1 MVISV
6 WVGTWWRSL
15 DNKPTYRLIL
25 TATWCFQVRFWSI
38 KIPRYFTDSLRS
50 RETYLF
56 LSLSNMVIFGWK
68 VSFLWAG
75 QNMTK
80 LVFLI
85 FKVSLFAVSQSHN
98 LRSSRFTVSSIVT
111 WDCYPH
117 IEYLY
122 HQQIK
127 KNWSF
132 SEHSWI
138 SLIQIR
144 KSSGPKTEPCGTP
157 KVIFFFGEIKEPI
170 WVVCVRSSK

>member
-25 TATWCFQVRFWSI
+25 KATWSIWCFQVRFWSI

-56 LSLSNMVIFGWK
+56 LSLSNIVIFGWK

-98 LRSSRFTVSSIVT
+98 LRSSRFTMSSSDLRLLSAYRIFVSSANKKKLKLFRIFLDIVN
-111 WDCYPH
+111 
-117 IEYLY
+117 INE
-122 HQQIK
+122 K
-127 KNWSF
+127 KQWTQGRTLCNTKRLRYCVLF
-132 SEHSWI
+132 E
-138 SLIQIR
+138 IR
-144 KSSGPKTEPCGTP
+144 KRNK
-157 KVIFFFGEIKEPI
+157 
-170 WVVCVRSSK
+170 SK